1 VCTEVARFLALSLAI
16 LLSANGAGAA
26 APSDA
31 AAGSSATR
39 GGPLVVVVDPGHGGP
54 RREGAHGRGGLL
66 EKTVALQIALKLKA
80 VLEEAGAT
88 VLLTREDDTEVP
100 LAARA
105 LLANENAA
113 DLFLSIHCN
122 SMRRPKDRASSRGVE
137 TYFLSPDPTDAEARM
152 LAELE
157 NGGPEVMPLPRSD
170 DPVNGILADLTL
182 GQARSDSAALAELVH
197 RHLTRATGAQSRGVR
212 QAPFVVLAG
221 TRMPSALVEIGF
233 ISHPEEGWLL
243 GSDGYQQR
251 VAAGL
256 AAAVRDFAD
265 HVLLRRLDAAA
276 PADPALAQAP
286 AKVKIA
292 ASSARRAQATAHP
305 PPELPVAA
313 ASPAAPAPVPAAA
326 PTPPPAA
333 KAAPSSAQPAPT
345 PLAP

>member
-1 VCTEVARFLALSLAI
+1 MPRLIALSLAA
-16 LLSANGAGAA
+16 LLCAPGVGAA
-26 APSDA
+26 APTDA
-31 AAGSSATR
+31 AESTATR
-39 GGPLVVVVDPGHGGP
+39 GGPLVVVIDPGHGGA
-54 RREGAHGRGGLL
+54 RREGAHGMAGLL

-80 VLEEAGAT
+80 ALEDAGAT

-122 SMRRPKDRASSRGVE
+122 SMRRPEDRASTRGVE

-170 DPVNGILADLTL
+170 DPVTGILADLTL

-197 RHLTRATGAQSRGVR
+197 RHLTHATGAQSRGVR

-233 ISHPEEGWLL
+233 ISHPQEGRLL
-243 GSDGYQQR
+243 ASDRYQQR
-251 VAAGL
+251 VAVGL

-265 HVLLRRLDAAA
+265 HVLLRRLDAAVSANPA
-276 PADPALAQAP
+276 PARAT
-286 AKVKIA
+286 AKVSVA
-292 ASSARRAQATAHP
+292 ASSARRAQRAAHP
-305 PPELPVAA
+305 PPPEVPVAA
-313 ASPAAPAPVPAAA
+313 ASPAPAPPAPAP
-326 PTPPPAA
+326 
-333 KAAPSSAQPAPT
+333 
-345 PLAP
+345 

>member
-1 VCTEVARFLALSLAI
+1 
-16 LLSANGAGAA
+16 
-26 APSDA
+26 
-31 AAGSSATR
+31 
-39 GGPLVVVVDPGHGGP
+39 LVVVIDPGHGGA

-80 VLEEAGAT
+80 VLEDAGAT

-122 SMRRPKDRASSRGVE
+122 SMRRPADRASTRGVE

-233 ISHPEEGWLL
+233 ISHPQEGWLL
-243 GSDGYQQR
+243 GSDRYQQR

-276 PADPALAQAP
+276 PAEPAQAQGTAK
-286 AKVKIA
+286 AKVA
-292 ASSARRAQATAHP
+292 ASSTRGRRPAAHP
-305 PPELPVAA
+305 PPPEIPVAA
-313 ASPAAPAPVPAAA
+313 ASPAPAAPAPAARPAPSPAPPPPTPAA
-326 PTPPPAA
+326 P
-333 KAAPSSAQPAPT
+333 
-345 PLAP
+345 

>member
-1 VCTEVARFLALSLAI
+1 M
-16 LLSANGAGAA
+16 
-26 APSDA
+26 
-31 AAGSSATR
+31 
-39 GGPLVVVVDPGHGGP
+39 
-54 RREGAHGRGGLL
+54 GGLL

-80 VLEEAGAT
+80 VLEDAGAT

-105 LLANENAA
+105 LLANENSA

-122 SMRRPKDRASSRGVE
+122 SMRRPKDRAASRGVE

-212 QAPFVVLAG
+212 QAPFVILAG

-233 ISHPEEGWLL
+233 ISHPQEGWLL
-243 GSDGYQQR
+243 GSDRYQQR

-276 PADPALAQAP
+276 SADPAPAQAT
-286 AKVKIA
+286 ARVKIA
-292 ASSARRAQATAHP
+292 ASSGRRAQPAVHP
-305 PPELPVAA
+305 PPPEVPVAA
-313 ASPAAPAPVPAAA
+313 ASPAPAAPATATTPAPATAPAPAAA
-326 PTPPPAA
+326 P
-333 KAAPSSAQPAPT
+333 APSPAQPAPT